1 MQADIIST
9 CPLANDESLLI
20 SCRNLKRVMK
30 RRTEG
35 EIINA
40 EMSAKK
46 RKKDT
51 DDQISLWF
59 NYFAKSKVSRCLSVP

>member
-1 MQADIIST
+1 MNNSVALLNKGGGESKLQADIIST

-51 DDQISLWF
+51 DDQISL
-59 NYFAKSKVSRCLSVP
+59 

>member
-51 DDQISLWF
+51 DDQISL
-59 NYFAKSKVSRCLSVP
+59 